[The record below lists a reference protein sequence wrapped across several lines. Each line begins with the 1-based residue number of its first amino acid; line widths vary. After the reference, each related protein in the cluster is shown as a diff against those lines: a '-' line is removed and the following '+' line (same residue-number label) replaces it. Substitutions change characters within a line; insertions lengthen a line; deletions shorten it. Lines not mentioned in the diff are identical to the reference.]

1 MSAMPDPLTARLAER
16 DRPWMMRTYAGHS
29 DAQRSN
35 ELYRRNLEKGQTGL
49 SVAFDLPTQ
58 TGYDPDHILAKGE
71 VGKVGVSIA
80 HEGDMRTLL
89 NGIPL
94 DQMNTSMTINA
105 TAAWLLALYIVAAE
119 NQDPPTREEQLQ
131 GTTQNDI
138 LKEYLSRGTYAFP
151 PAPSMRLI
159 ADTIA
164 YTVKHV
170 PKWNPINICSYHL
183 QEAGATPVQEIAYA
197 MSNAIAVLDA
207 VRVRVP
213 DELMGSVFGRI
224 SFFVNAGVRF
234 IEEHAKLRAMS
245 QLWDEL
251 GRDRYGVED
260 DKQRRFRYGV
270 QVNSLGLTEAQPENN
285 VYRIALEALAV
296 TLGRNARARAL
307 QLPAWNEALGLPR
320 PWDQQWSLRL
330 QQVLAYETDLLE
342 YPDIFDGSHVMEG
355 LVAELVDGAR
365 AEMARVAELGGAVEA
380 VDYMKSALVESHRAR
395 WRRIESG
402 DMTVVGM
409 NRFTSTEPS
418 PLTADADGQIMTV
431 DPKVEAER
439 RQAVLRW
446 RSERDDSAV
455 KQALKNLAE
464 VAADEAQN
472 IMPATIA
479 AARAGA
485 TTGEWSQTL
494 RDVFG
499 EYRGPTGV
507 GEAAAVTGEDLEEL
521 RDEVERVSE
530 ALGRRLKFLVGKP
543 GLDGHSNGAEQIAV
557 RARDAGMDVVY
568 EGIRLTPAQIASS
581 AAQEGVHVIG
591 LSILSGSH
599 AELIPLVLEALAE
612 AGVPD
617 VPVIVGGIIPEADA
631 VALREAGVA
640 AVYTPKDWDL
650 NRMISDIVAVVG
662 AQLDDSG
669 AGRAG
674 SHREAG
680 RRAGGGPEGVASVAG
695 A

>member
-1 MSAMPDPLTARLAER
+1 MPDRRPVRLAEP
-16 DRPWMMRTYAGHS
+16 DQPWLMRTYAGHS

-49 SVAFDLPTQ
+49 SIAFDLPTQ

-80 HEGDMRTLL
+80 HKGDMQTLM

-119 NQDPPTREEQLQ
+119 EQGVTAAQLQ

-207 VRVRVP
+207 VRTRAGGGA
-213 DELMGSVFGRI
+213 ELMGSVFGRI

-234 IEEHAKLRAMS
+234 IEEHAKVRAMA

-251 GRDRYGVED
+251 GRDRYGVQD
-260 DKQRRFRYGV
+260 QKLRRFRYGV

-285 VYRIALEALAV
+285 VHRIALEALAV
-296 TLGRNARARAL
+296 TLGRGARARAL

-342 YPDIFDGSHVMEG
+342 YPDIFEGSHVMEG
-355 LVAELVDGAR
+355 LVAELADGAR
-365 AEMARVAELGGAVEA
+365 AEMARVAELGGAVQA
-380 VDYMKSALVESHRAR
+380 VDYMKSALVESHRER

-402 DMTVVGM
+402 AMTVVGM
-409 NRFTSTEPS
+409 NRFTTTAPS
-418 PLTADADGQIMTV
+418 PLTAGADGAIMTV
-431 DPKVEAER
+431 DPKVEAEQ
-439 RQAVLRW
+439 QAALVRW
-446 RSERDDSAV
+446 RSERDTGAV
-455 KQALKNLAE
+455 EQALKNLAE
-464 VAADEAQN
+464 VARDDAEN

-507 GEAAAVTGEDLEEL
+507 SEAAAVSGEDLEEL
-521 RDEVERVSE
+521 RNRVERVSE

-599 AELIPLVLEALAE
+599 AELIPLVLQALVAT
-612 AGVPD
+612 GVPEI
-617 VPVIVGGIIPEADA
+617 PVIVGGIIPEADA
-631 VALREAGVA
+631 AALREAGVS

-650 NRMISDIVAVVG
+650 NQMISDIVAVV
-662 AQLDDSG
+662 AE
-669 AGRAG
+669 R
-674 SHREAG
+674 H
-680 RRAGGGPEGVASVAG
+680 GVQSVAE